1 MKWFEVKERSAGR
14 KRLILTY
21 FLYKFFG
28 KKALEIIAFFVTFF
42 TFVSASDLRKY
53 SKKYLQI
60 MGLKPSFK
68 NMFCHFFNYAMAQVD
83 KIDALAGKFDVTK
96 IWLSGDTEKFYSC
109 IKSKKG
115 AVCLFSHVGNIE
127 IMRALLQKD
136 SVNVSVFMSK
146 KQAQIFRN
154 FLESISIEQKIS
166 VYPVEEIG
174 PNTILELKQK
184 IDKGEFVFLAGDRIS
199 QTASERKIEVTMLG
213 RKVDF
218 PLGSYKFA
226 ELIETPVFF
235 VAALKQKNLYNI
247 TVKNF
252 QTFKKC
258 AAQMAVDFAVFISD
272 CASSEPL
279 QFYHFYDFF
288 KENK

>member
-1 MKWFEVKERSAGR
+1 MKWFEVKERSVGR

-28 KKALEIIAFFVTFF
+28 KKILELIAFFVTFF
-42 TFVSASDLRKY
+42 TFFSASDLRKY

-60 MGLKPSFK
+60 MCLKPSFK
-68 NMFCHFFNYAMAQVD
+68 NMFCHFLNYAMAQVD
-83 KIDALAGKFDVTK
+83 KIEALVGKFDIKK
-96 IWLSGDTEKFYSC
+96 ISLNGDTEKFYSC
-109 IKSKKG
+109 IKSQKG

-154 FLESISIEQKIS
+154 FLESISVGQKIS
-166 VYPVEEIG
+166 VYPVEEIA
-174 PNTILELKQK
+174 PNTIIELKQK
-184 IDKGEFVFLAGDRIS
+184 IDKGEFIFLAGDRIS
-199 QTASERKIEVTMLG
+199 QTVSEKKIEVILFG
-213 RKVDF
+213 KKVDF

-226 ELIETPVFF
+226 ELIEAPVFF
-235 VAALKQKNLYNI
+235 VAALKQKNSYNI

-258 AAQMAVDFAVFISD
+258 ATQMAFDFAEFISD

-279 QFYHFYDFF
+279 QFYHFYDMFR
-288 KENK
+288 ND